1 MWGNKR
7 LPSQSPPPGL
17 RHGRGPPLLRS
28 KRPTLNPSW
37 RKGPSISSPPDTAT
51 FSRRAHKP
59 QGRSWPI
66 HTHSPSPFRHG
77 TYSFFSLHTNA
88 AAGRLVP
95 SPRRSLRELSRQP
108 GPGLTG
114 FGEVFNAAFEQP
126 TPAVGRVSQPLAGRS
141 GADQSCGVTPARRD
155 LSPAASVRAKARAG
169 GSPGSLHAPRRG
181 KGSSPLADF
190 QRASFLPQVMGTPT
204 AMCPRAGGGD
214 LWGKRERN
222 SPPLRKRDAL
232 ASVTPHAL
240 PKKPSQKLRLDAGS
254 WINVKAP
261 PSPGRKLLP
270 WPLAVEAYVALPEAG
285 A

>member
-1 MWGNKR
+1 M
-7 LPSQSPPPGL
+7 L
-17 RHGRGPPLLRS
+17 GRGAPLLHP

-37 RKGPSISSPPDTAT
+37 RKRPSLSSPTDTAT

-59 QGRSWPI
+59 QRRSGPV

-77 TYSFFSLHTNA
+77 TYSFSSLHTNA

-95 SPRRSLRELSRQP
+95 SSRRSLWELSRQP

-169 GSPGSLHAPRRG
+169 GSPGSPRPPRRG
-181 KGSSPLADF
+181 KGSSPLTDF
-190 QRASFLPQVMGTPT
+190 QRASFSPQVTGTPT
-204 AMCPRAGGGD
+204 AMRPRAGRGD

-222 SPPLRKRDAL
+222 SSLWGRGTLSHPLL
-232 ASVTPHAL
+232 HTHS
-240 PKKPSQKLRLDAGS
+240 PKNPSQKLRLDAGS